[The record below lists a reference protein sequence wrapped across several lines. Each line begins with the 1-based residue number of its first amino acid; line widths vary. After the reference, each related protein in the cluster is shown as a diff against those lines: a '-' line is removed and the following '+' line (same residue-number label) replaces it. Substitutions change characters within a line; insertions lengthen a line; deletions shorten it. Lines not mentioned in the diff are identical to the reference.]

1 MRTAAAWSW
10 RILVV
15 AAVAALVIFLVIQL
29 RLIVIPLMVALLLAA
44 LLVPFSN
51 FLQRHGWLKWLAVAV
66 NEVGIIAVVAGLI
79 TIVVWQVRAGFPSL
93 QEQTIAKF
101 IEFEQFLV
109 ELPLGLSE
117 EDITGFVDDA
127 IATIQDDI
135 GTIVS
140 VALGL
145 GGDLGEIL
153 AGALIALFATLF
165 ILIDGRAIWD
175 WIVRLFPRP
184 ARVAVFGAGG
194 AGWITLT
201 SFVKVQILVA
211 AIDAIGIGLGAWI
224 LGLFLGGF
232 PLVIP
237 IAIAVFL
244 GSFIPI
250 VGAVLSG
257 ALAVFI
263 ALIYLG
269 PIPAVI
275 MLGIVIGVQQ
285 LEGNVLQPFLIGTA
299 VKVHPLPVVLAVS
312 TGGFIAG
319 IAGALFAVPVVA
331 VANVMIGYLA
341 RGEWRT
347 NPNPSASDLFPPSA
361 TPARTRRTKTA
372 DATPSPTTE
381 SHS

>member
-1 MRTAAAWSW
+1 MSPGMRTAAAWSW

-51 FLQRHGWLKWLAVAV
+51 FLQRHGWPKWLAVAV

-184 ARVAVFGAGG
+184 ARVAV
-194 AGWITLT
+194 
-201 SFVKVQILVA
+201 VA
-211 AIDAIGIGLGAWI
+211 
-224 LGLFLGGF
+224 
-232 PLVIP
+232 
-237 IAIAVFL
+237 
-244 GSFIPI
+244 S
-250 VGAVLSG
+250 
-257 ALAVFI
+257 
-263 ALIYLG
+263 
-269 PIPAVI
+269 
-275 MLGIVIGVQQ
+275 
-285 LEGNVLQPFLIGTA
+285 
-299 VKVHPLPVVLAVS
+299 
-312 TGGFIAG
+312 
-319 IAGALFAVPVVA
+319 
-331 VANVMIGYLA
+331 
-341 RGEWRT
+341 
-347 NPNPSASDLFPPSA
+347 
-361 TPARTRRTKTA
+361 
-372 DATPSPTTE
+372 
-381 SHS
+381 

>member
-51 FLQRHGWLKWLAVAV
+51 FLQRHGWPKWLAVAV

-237 IAIAVFL
+237 I
-244 GSFIPI
+244 

>member
-15 AAVAALVIFLVIQL
+15 AALAALVIFLVIQL
-29 RLIVIPLMVALLLAA
+29 RLIVIPIMVALLLAA

-51 FLQRHGWLKWLAVAV
+51 FLQKHGWPKWLAVAV
-66 NEVGIIAVVAGLI
+66 NEVGIIAIVAGLV

-101 IEFEQFLV
+101 VEFEQFLV

-135 GTIVS
+135 GTIVG

-165 ILIDGRAIWD
+165 ILIDGRAIWA
-175 WIVRLFPRP
+175 WIVRLFPQP
-184 ARVAVFGAGG
+184 ARVAVSGAGG

-211 AIDAIGIGLGAWI
+211 AIDAVGIGLGAWI

-285 LEGNVLQPFLIGTA
+285 VEGNVLQPFLIGTA
-299 VKVHPLPVVLAVS
+299 VKVHPLPVVLAVA
-312 TGGFIAG
+312 TGGFLAG

-347 NPNPSASDLFPPSA
+347 NPHPSARDLFPPSE
-361 TPARTRRTKTA
+361 TPTRARRTKTA
-372 DATPSPTTE
+372 SAPSLTAE
-381 SHS
+381 SDS